1 MKKFSAILSLIVS
14 LLLIVTGVAVAWLNP
29 LADLLPNSEFA
40 STVSASAPAGSAVV
54 QTAPFVSSPADFA
67 AAQLPVFAASKEPSI
82 NDSISSYSITDE
94 RLSKYSFGGDFYTE
108 IYNATY
114 KIFNQLTSMSTA
126 LSRISNATAN
136 QYLAAVATL
145 RQLSSVEKQLVN
157 AGNVL
162 NAQYSLQLHNA
173 TLLNEVT
180 RGLSTVSEQLH
191 ELSTLQTNANAPIAD
206 NLARISSILV
216 LLVRLIGVLIG
227 VIGLVML
234 CRSLWKLGEAFDAPK
249 AHSVGA

>member
-1 MKKFSAILSLIVS
+1 M
-14 LLLIVTGVAVAWLNP
+14 P
-29 LADLLPNSEFA
+29 R
-40 STVSASAPAGSAVV
+40 
-54 QTAPFVSSPADFA
+54 SPAPRAFYWWFPCA
-67 AAQLPVFAASKEPSI
+67 WNGLPAPEPS
-82 NDSISSYSITDE
+82 
-94 RLSKYSFGGDFYTE
+94 
-108 IYNATY
+108 
-114 KIFNQLTSMSTA
+114 
-126 LSRISNATAN
+126 
-136 QYLAAVATL
+136 AAPPG
-145 RQLSSVEKQLVN
+145 SVEKQLVN